1 MKTQKY
7 EGRLPTLRCSLTV
20 EKMIVDMANE
30 QHISLAE
37 AHRQTLARGLMTQP
51 RVQVI
56 PLVGEY
62 DAEDTIHFYPE
73 AA

>member
-1 MKTQKY
+1 
-7 EGRLPTLRCSLTV
+7 
-20 EKMIVDMANE
+20 MIADEAKE
-30 QHISLAE
+30 QHISFAE
-37 AHRQTLARGLMTQP
+37 AHRQILARNLTRP
-51 RVQVI
+51 KVQII